1 MHSTLMRQ
9 FSFAKV
15 LAEID
20 PQAKTQSVDGF
31 SEANPFMARLASNV
45 RQTSDDHFQDTR
57 LVEFDVSTS
66 GGGLDY
72 DPGDVCMVMPR
83 NSKENVEAFFQLF
96 SSLKREDRIW
106 LEKADSFELPH
117 QWQLPQVQLIEI
129 DLLPCSNEISYAQGS
144 TIEYCVEHYWDIQ
157 SIPRRYFFE
166 MLSHFSQDI
175 LEKEKLIE
183 FNTAEGQQ
191 GTSRHEKRHC
201 E

>member
-1 MHSTLMRQ
+1 MS
-9 FSFAKV
+9 
-15 LAEID
+15 
-20 PQAKTQSVDGF
+20 
-31 SEANPFMARLASNV
+31 RLASNA
-45 RQTSDDHFQDTR
+45 RQTSGDHFQDTR

-72 DPGDVCMVMPR
+72 EPGDVCMVMPR
-83 NSKENVEAFFQLF
+83 NSKENVEAFFELF
-96 SSLKREDRIW
+96 SSLKREDRMW
-106 LEKADSFELPH
+106 LEKADTFELPP
-117 QWQLPQVQLIEI
+117 QSQLPQVQSGCQSTCKC
-129 DLLPCSNEISYAQGS
+129 DLNNIFLSQGS

-191 GTSRHEKRHC
+191 GTKGQINSIPC
-201 E
+201 I